1 MQAVLILLFS
11 IGMVLF
17 GLSQL
22 DITNDVPV
30 NSTVTT
36 QDIISQEDSEMR
48 KVQTDNVVPVSQS
61 NSTDKKKENQVS
73 SEQALSFANMNE
85 PVEPP
90 LDMVLTQQ
98 VLEGTSQP
106 STIDRVQNETQN
118 LQSQDQKILKKEPGY
133 KNKRSLDEVLSVNT
147 ETNQLFREYE
157 SIRSMY

>member
-36 QDIISQEDSEMR
+36 QELISQVDSETR

-98 VLEGTSQP
+98 VSEGTSQP

-118 LQSQDQKILKKEPGY
+118 FQSQDQKILKKEPGY